1 MIFETTNIK
10 DVVIVRPKTFPDS
23 RGYFREL
30 TRSNLFAEN
39 GIPDKFVQ
47 FNNSFS
53 TKGVIRGMH
62 YQLKNPQSKLVCAV
76 YGEIYDVVIDLRK
89 SSSTFG
95 KWVGV
100 KLSAE
105 RGELLYVP
113 KGFAHGFQVLSDCA
127 SVVYQCNDYFT
138 PGDEYGVNC
147 FSSTLAIDW
156 VEIPVVIS
164 DKDKILPDFSNVSK
178 EYLFD

>member
-1 MIFETTNIK
+1 MTFETTDIK

-30 TRSNLFAEN
+30 TRTNLFAEN

-127 SVVYQCNDYFT
+127 SVVYQCGDYFT

-147 FSSTLAIDW
+147 FSSALAINW
-156 VEIPVVIS
+156 ENIPSLIS
-164 DKDKILPDFSNVSK
+164 DKDKALLDFSDIPENV
-178 EYLFD
+178 LF

>member
-1 MIFETTNIK
+1 MIFETTDIQ

-62 YQLKNPQSKLVCAV
+62 YQLKNPQSKLVSVA

-127 SVVYQCNDYFT
+127 SLVYQCNDYFT

-164 DKDKILPDFSNVSK
+164 DKDKILPDFSNIPK
-178 EYLFD
+178 EFLSD